1 MIAVG
6 QGRFPV
12 KTSLTQDGSTAI
24 LRVEGDLVSHNI
36 PALQATINAIPFEGL
51 TTLHFD
57 LARVGRTDSQ
67 GIGTLVA
74 TYHECTAHNVE
85 FWIVNVGDSLARA
98 LAVCNLNSLL
108 NIVSPAYDERTEK
121 AKRMRKALLE
131 SYEYSEQ
138 LLASLGEGVVGL
150 DPRGEI
156 LFVNHSAEKLLGQ
169 SEANLIGTSI
179 FESICIANPEG
190 TLFSP
195 DDHPIQQVLSGKKRI
210 FRGELL
216 FEQGDH
222 KRAETSFDAP
232 FAWPSLPQRESHT
245 TLPAETIA
253 TGIFHGPELVGI
265 ILGLLDLRECKLAQ
279 YAEAQAE
286 KQLRHAQ
293 KMEAIGQLSGGVA
306 HDFNNLLQVILG
318 YIDISLE
325 EAPAG
330 SSIAHNL
337 EMIQAAG
344 QRASALT
351 RQLLSFSRRHAMEAR
366 PINLNRVFLDLMKMM
381 GRVIAANIKINFIP
395 GTNIGNVLAD
405 AGQIEQVLMNLCI
418 NAQDAMPQ
426 GGCITI
432 QTEDFVVDD
441 SYVRIH
447 SWAQLGRYVLLTVTD
462 SGCGMSEEVRE
473 HAFEPFFTTKDAG
486 KGTGLGLATVY
497 AIVKQHSG
505 LLHLYSEVGKGTEF
519 KIYLPVQESPSLPGI
534 PQDMKSYQATP
545 GNPERILLAED
556 NDIVQKVCLRILDK
570 ANYQVMTAKDGQEAY
585 EIFMEHREDIDLILT
600 DVVMPRLGGEELR
613 ERVREVDPTLPIL
626 FSSGYSEN
634 TIHTRFIRDAGL
646 RLIRKPYDSKELLRN
661 VRMVLDASVNRP
673 RFY

>member
-1 MIAVG
+1 M
-6 QGRFPV
+6 
-12 KTSLTQDGSTAI
+12 KTSLTQEGSAAI
-24 LRVEGDLVSHNI
+24 LRVEGDLVAHNI
-36 PALQATINAIPFEGL
+36 PTLQQAIKAIPFSGL

-57 LARVGRTDSQ
+57 LAQVDRTDSQ
-67 GIGTLVA
+67 GIGILVA
-74 TYHECTAHNVE
+74 TYHECTAHNIE

-98 LAVCNLNSLL
+98 LAICNLNSLL
-108 NIVSPAYDERTEK
+108 NIVSPAYDERAEK
-121 AKRMRKALLE
+121 ARRMRKALLE

-150 DPRGEI
+150 DPQGEI
-156 LFVNHSAEKLLGQ
+156 LFVNHSAEKLLGE

-179 FESICIANPEG
+179 FDSICIATPEG
-190 TLFSP
+190 TPFLP
-195 DDHPIQQVLSGKKRI
+195 DEHPIQQVLSGKKKI

-216 FEQGDH
+216 FEQGNH
-222 KRAETSFDAP
+222 KRAETNFDAP
-232 FAWPSLPQRESHT
+232 FAWPSLAQRESHT
-245 TLPAETIA
+245 TLPAEAIA
-253 TGIFHGPELVGI
+253 TGIFRDQNLVGV

-279 YAEAQAE
+279 YAKAQAE

-318 YIDISLE
+318 YIDISIE

-337 EMIQAAG
+337 GMIQTAG

-366 PINLNRVFLDLMKMM
+366 PINLNRVCQDLLKML
-381 GRVIAANIKINFIP
+381 GRVIAANIKINFVP
-395 GTNIGNVLAD
+395 GSNIGTILGD
-405 AGQIEQVLMNLCI
+405 SGQIEQVLMNLCI
-418 NAQDAMPQ
+418 NAQDSMPQ
-426 GGCITI
+426 GGSITL
-432 QTEDFVVDD
+432 QTEDFVIDD

-447 SWAQLGRYVLLTVTD
+447 AWAQLGRYALLTVTD
-462 SGCGMSEEVRE
+462 SGCGMTEEVRE
-473 HAFEPFFTTKDAG
+473 HAFEPFFTTKEAG

-519 KIYLPVQESPSLPGI
+519 KIYLPVQESQFQPGP
-534 PQDMKSYQATP
+534 PQEMKTYQATP

-556 NDIVQKVCLRILDK
+556 NDIVQKVCQRILDK
-570 ANYQVMTAKDGQEAY
+570 ANYQVLTAKDGQEAY
-585 EIFMEHREDIDLILT
+585 EIFMERREEIDLILT
-600 DVVMPRLGGEELR
+600 DVVMPRLGGQELR
-613 ERVREVDPTLPIL
+613 EQVREVDPTMPIL

-634 TIHTRFIRDAGL
+634 TVHTRFIRDAGL

-661 VRMVLDASVNRP
+661 VRMILDASVNRP
-673 RFY
+673 RLY

>member
-1 MIAVG
+1 
-6 QGRFPV
+6 V
-12 KTSLTQDGSTAI
+12 KTSLTQEGSTAV
-24 LRVEGDLVSHNI
+24 LRVEGDLVSQNI
-36 PALQATINAIPFEGL
+36 PSLQEAIKAIPFEGL
-51 TTLHFD
+51 TTLHLD
-57 LARVGRTDSQ
+57 LTQVDRTDSQ

-74 TYHECTAHNVE
+74 TYHECTAHNIE

-108 NIVSPAYDERTEK
+108 NIVSPAYDERAEK
-121 AKRMRKALLE
+121 ARRMRKALLD

-150 DPRGEI
+150 DPHGEI
-156 LFVNHSAEKLLGQ
+156 LFVNHSAEILLGQ
-169 SEANLIGTSI
+169 SEANLIGKSI
-179 FESICIANPEG
+179 FDSICISNPDG
-190 TLFSP
+190 IPFS
-195 DDHPIQQVLSGKKRI
+195 DDEHPIQQVLKGKKKI

-216 FEQGDH
+216 FEQGNH
-222 KRAETSFDAP
+222 KRAETRFDAP
-232 FAWPSLPQRESHT
+232 FAWPSLPGRETHT

-253 TGIFHGPELVGI
+253 TGIFRGPELIGVI
-265 ILGLLDLRECKLAQ
+265 VGLLDLRECKLAQ
-279 YAEAQAE
+279 YARTQAE

-318 YIDISLE
+318 YIDISIE
-325 EAPAG
+325 EAPPG
-330 SSIAHNL
+330 SNIAHNL
-337 EMIQAAG
+337 EMIQTAG

-366 PINLNRVFLDLMKMM
+366 PIHLNRVCQELMKMLD
-381 GRVIAANIKINFIP
+381 RVIASNITIKFVP
-395 GTNIGNVLAD
+395 GNNIGSILGD

-426 GGCITI
+426 GGVLTI
-432 QTEDFVVDD
+432 QTENFIIDD

-447 SWAQLGRYVLLTVTD
+447 SWAQLGRYALLTVTD
-462 SGCGMSEEVRE
+462 SGCGMTEEVRE
-473 HAFEPFFTTKDAG
+473 HAFEPFFTTKEAN

-519 KIYLPVQESPSLPGI
+519 KIYLPVQETQFQPPLPPEI
-534 PQDMKSYQATP
+534 RSYEATP
-545 GNPERILLAED
+545 GAPECILLAED
-556 NDIVQKVCLRILDK
+556 NDIVQKVCQRILEK
-570 ANYQVMTAKDGQEAY
+570 ANYQILTAKDGQDAY
-585 EIFMEHREDIDLILT
+585 ELFLQRREEIDLILT
-600 DVVMPRLGGEELR
+600 DVVMPRLGGQELR
-613 ERVREVDPTLPIL
+613 EQVREVDPTLPIL

-661 VRMVLDASVNRP
+661 VRMTLDASINRP
-673 RFY
+673 RFD